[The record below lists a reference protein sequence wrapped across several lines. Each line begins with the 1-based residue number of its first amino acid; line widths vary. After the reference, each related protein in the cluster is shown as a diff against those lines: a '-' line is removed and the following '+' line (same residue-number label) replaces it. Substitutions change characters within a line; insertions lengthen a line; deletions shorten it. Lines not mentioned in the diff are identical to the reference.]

1 MKLFIF
7 NCNNYYLRRKS
18 YLILAETSKEAED
31 ILYKEN
37 DADIKDEETDI
48 ESVEVVDLDKARFL
62 TRI

>member
-7 NCNNYYLRRKS
+7 RCNNYYRGRKS
-18 YLILAETSKEAED
+18 YFILAETSVEAED

-37 DADIKDEETDI
+37 DAYIKDEETDI
-48 ESVEVVDLDKARFL
+48 ESVEVVGLDKAGFL

>member
-18 YLILAETSKEAED
+18 YLILAETSGEAED

-37 DADIKDEETDI
+37 DAYIKDEETDI
-48 ESVEVVDLDKARFL
+48 ESVEVIGLDKAGFL